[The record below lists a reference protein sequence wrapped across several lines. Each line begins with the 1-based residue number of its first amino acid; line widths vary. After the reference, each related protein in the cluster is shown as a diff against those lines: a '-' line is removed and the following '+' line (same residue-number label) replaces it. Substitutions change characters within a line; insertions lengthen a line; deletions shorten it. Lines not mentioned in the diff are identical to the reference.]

1 MSNPLYA
8 FPPVCAQTLR
18 ALKRYPSRTAFSWP
32 GGSLSYQGATD
43 LIGRIQGVFSWL
55 GLESGARVAFLTANR
70 ADSWCAGVAAQL
82 SRLAITWLHP
92 LGSLDDQLFQLED
105 SEAQMLVVDAAAF
118 RERGG
123 ELAARASSHEASGI
137 KTVFTLGPADY
148 GVDLLAAIEQAGH
161 ATARSFAQADDIA
174 TLNYTGGTTGKSKGA
189 LRTHREYGG
198 FANAILADF
207 EIPDGARYLT
217 VAPISHVAG
226 TKVLPTLMRGGT
238 VHMLKG
244 FDPEAVFNTIA
255 RERIDFTLFV
265 PTMIY
270 VLLDHPAL
278 GKTDL
283 SSLELVLYG
292 ASAMSPSRL
301 VEGIERIGPVFSQLY
316 GQTECYP
323 VSVLRKEDHDPK
335 TPELRFPDRRLRGE
349 DPRRGRPRGRNRR
362 GGRNLRARTACDGRI
377 LETAGDHRGD
387 AEERLAAHRRHRARR
402 RARLHV
408 HPRPQEGHDRL
419 RRLQHLPARGGGRA
433 VAASGCRDVRRGRR
447 ARRQMGRG
455 RHRGR
460 GGARGRPPQRRRT
473 DRPGEIAQGLGA
485 CAEADPVRHG
495 IADDRRRQGRQEG
508 AARNLLGR
516 PRPDGGVGSD
526 VRLTTLREIAAT
538 FLNASN
544 ERLAQAAT
552 RIGSGVGIFSAA
564 QTTSAAGAEP
574 CCIEGSQG
582 PAALGFTRT
591 RPPSTR

>member
-18 ALKRYPSRTAFSWP
+18 ALERYPSRTAFSWP

-43 LIGRIQGVFSWL
+43 LIGRIQGVFSRL
-55 GLESGARVAFLTANR
+55 GLEAGARVAFLTANR

-105 SEAQMLVVDAAAF
+105 SEAQMLIVDAAAF

-123 ELAARASSHEASGI
+123 ELAARASSHEASCL

-148 GVDLLAAIEQAGH
+148 GVDVLAAIEQAGH
-161 ATARSFAQADDIA
+161 ATARSFAEASDTA

-207 EIPDGARYLT
+207 EIPDSARYLT

-244 FDPEAVFNTIA
+244 FDPEAVFSTIA
-255 RERIDFTLFV
+255 RERINFTLFV

-335 TPELRFPDRRLRGE
+335 TPELFLSCGFPIAACEVKILDEDDREVRTGEAGEICVRAPHVMAGYWKRPETTAETLKNGWLHTGDIARTDERGYMFILDRKKDMIVSGGFNIFPREVEDVLSQHPDVAMCAVVGVPDDKWGEAVTAVVVAREGARPDADELIGLVKSRKGSAHAPKQIRFVTELPMTGVGKVDKKV
-349 DPRRGRPRGRNRR
+349 
-362 GGRNLRARTACDGRI
+362 LRATFWAGR
-377 LETAGDHRGD
+377 
-387 AEERLAAHRRHRARR
+387 
-402 RARLHV
+402 
-408 HPRPQEGHDRL
+408 DR
-419 RRLQHLPARGGGRA
+419 
-433 VAASGCRDVRRGRR
+433 
-447 ARRQMGRG
+447 M
-455 RHRGR
+455 
-460 GGARGRPPQRRRT
+460 
-473 DRPGEIAQGLGA
+473 
-485 CAEADPVRHG
+485 
-495 IADDRRRQGRQEG
+495 
-508 AARNLLGR
+508 
-516 PRPDGGVGSD
+516 VG
-526 VRLTTLREIAAT
+526 
-538 FLNASN
+538 
-544 ERLAQAAT
+544 
-552 RIGSGVGIFSAA
+552 
-564 QTTSAAGAEP
+564 
-574 CCIEGSQG
+574 
-582 PAALGFTRT
+582 
-591 RPPSTR
+591 